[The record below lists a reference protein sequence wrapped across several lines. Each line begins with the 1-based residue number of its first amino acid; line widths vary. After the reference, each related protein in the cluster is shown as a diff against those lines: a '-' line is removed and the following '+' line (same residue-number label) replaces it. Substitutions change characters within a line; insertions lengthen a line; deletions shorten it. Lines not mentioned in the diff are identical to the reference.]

1 MHVPPA
7 RDNSS
12 PQPADLSLR
21 PTDERSVPVPEP
33 LAGLIVSMDRTL
45 ARLAS
50 EGGGRAEMHALRN
63 HLSDLC
69 VLTEEAPRIL
79 RAVDRMV
86 CAGDRLGEAVL
97 ATRGRDWRAPRL
109 VKARAALAALERTLS
124 GARPSRIATRLQ
136 RDW

>member
-7 RDNSS
+7 RDVPA
-12 PQPADLSLR
+12 PQQAEAPVR
-21 PTDERSVPVPEP
+21 PRVPQAPVPEP
-33 LAGLIVSMDRTL
+33 LAGLITSMDRTL
-45 ARLAS
+45 ARLAG
-50 EGGGRAEMHALRN
+50 EGGGRNDLHALRN

-79 RAVDRMV
+79 RAVDRLV
-86 CAGDRLGEAVL
+86 AAGDRLGDAVL
-97 ATRGRDWRAPRL
+97 ATSGRDWRAPRL
-109 VKARAALAALERTLS
+109 VKAKAALAALERTLA

>member
-7 RDNSS
+7 RDLPTPS
-12 PQPADLSLR
+12 PTEAPLR
-21 PTDERSVPVPEP
+21 ARAPKAPVPEP
-33 LAGLIVSMDRTL
+33 LAGLLDSMDRTL
-45 ARLAS
+45 ARLAG
-50 EGGGRAEMHALRN
+50 EGGGRNEMHALRN
-63 HLSDLC
+63 HISDLC

-79 RAVDRMV
+79 RAVDRLV
-86 CAGDRLGEAVL
+86 AAGDRLGEAVL

-109 VKARAALAALERTLS
+109 NKAKAALAALERTLA